1 MFPLWTLHV
10 YVAIFQ
16 QHLHMEYLSLR
27 WYDIPK
33 LVVLSGFPWYR
44 VAANKEATE
53 SRIPFGKVEVI
64 TSNILWSPLWLG
76 WPLWNIC
83 VINDHGYVPLV
94 VNTSRF
100 FPHSRLITG
109 LVTRLTLVEQDLLTL
124 QEHLYSPWSLVGFVF
139 LDLLF
144 YMYVLSIVVCPCVLF
159 LLIIVLSVRL
169 RYTVSDCPFGIFKLF
184 CHISKY

>member
-53 SRIPFGKVEVI
+53 SRIP
-64 TSNILWSPLWLG
+64 SNILRSPLWLG
-76 WPLWNIC
+76 WPLWNIY

-124 QEHLYSPWSLVGFVF
+124 QEHLYSPLVFSGVRISRSFVLYVCFVDRCLSLCTFSFDHCIVCSTSIYGFW
-139 LDLLF
+139 LPLWNLQTLLP
-144 YMYVLSIVVCPCVLF
+144 YQ
-159 LLIIVLSVRL
+159 
-169 RYTVSDCPFGIFKLF
+169 
-184 CHISKY
+184 